1 MSDRLAI
8 SATLSALMMSLYV
21 LFGSDV
27 PRVPLGISA
36 LENPFNRDALL
47 TASGTTMPGS
57 LGDPGLLHD

>member
-27 PRVPLGISA
+27 PRVPIGISK
-36 LENPFNRDALL
+36 LETPLNRDALL
-47 TASGTTMPGS
+47 TSSGTTMPGP
-57 LGDPGLLHD
+57 LGDPGLLRD